1 MKRLRPRAPW
11 RARLSWRL
19 VLAIGIPL
27 VLVEGVRMYVG
38 YHEDRVEAQEQ
49 VHAYLAEVTRQRA
62 ETLASRLAEVM
73 QATRSAAWF
82 LGSEHLAL
90 DRGTLLDIL
99 AGVVHQLPLI
109 YGSAVAFPPAS
120 GHGAYYVRQA
130 PDGLVSRDY
139 ARLGIDYSHQE
150 WFRRATASTVPT
162 WSPPYFDAGIGDAR
176 MVTYSVP
183 WHLAG
188 GGTAVITADIA
199 LDTLDIGWSSPWGGA
214 TRIVDADGAYLA
226 HSGDFPPLQAGIS
239 AAAQAL
245 GIPELADV
253 GHAMQRGEAGILRAH
268 DPRFGGGAVWV
279 SWTPVSGTGWNLMAI
294 LYEDRVLANARQQV
308 LHQLLLSM
316 AALLLVLGILVW
328 ATRRLTRPLG
338 DLRRVARAVRHGD
351 HSQRTGV
358 AGTGDE
364 IGRFAQAF
372 DGMLDALEATQAE
385 RLAEARERQR
395 MEGELAAARDIQRR
409 LLPPPWPEWS
419 ARAGAT
425 PGFRFHGVC
434 EPATLMSGD
443 FYDVYRLDADS
454 IALVVADVCG
464 KGTAAALYMALVRT
478 RLRDFDA
485 ATHGPAAT
493 LHAVNRALVE
503 EGHGGMFVTVFL
515 GHYRYADGR
524 LAYACAGHPP
534 PLLARADGR
543 IETLEC
549 RGGLVGAFDD
559 IGYAE
564 SELQLGPGDTLLA
577 YSDGIT
583 EAGTSRDDLYGVK
596 RLEAKLAAGHAR
608 PLEALRAGIVAGVL
622 AWSNGEPG
630 DDITLLAVRSE
641 RDGAHAPAAPCSRVG
656 TAPY

>member
-1 MKRLRPRAPW
+1 MNTQLRAPW
-11 RARLSWRL
+11 RARLYWRL
-19 VLAIGIPL
+19 ILAIGIPL
-27 VLVEGVRMYVG
+27 VLVEGVRMMVG
-38 YHEDRVEAQEQ
+38 YHDDRVQAQQQ
-49 VHAYLAEVTRQRA
+49 VHDYLAEITRQRA

-82 LGSEHLAL
+82 LGSRHLAY
-90 DRGTLLDIL
+90 DRDTLLDVL
-99 AGVVHQLPLI
+99 SGVVDQLPLI

-120 GHGAYYVRQA
+120 GLGGYYVRQG
-130 PDGLVSRDY
+130 PDGLVHRDY
-139 ARLGIDYSHQE
+139 AQLGIDYSHQE
-150 WFRRATASTVPT
+150 WFRRATGSTTPT
-162 WSPPYFDAGIGDAR
+162 WSPPYFDTGIGDAR

-188 GGTAVITADIA
+188 GGTAVITTDIA

-226 HSGDFPPLQAGIS
+226 HSGDFPPQQPGIFAAGQAF
-239 AAAQAL
+239 
-245 GIPELADV
+245 GIPELADI

-279 SWTPVSGTGWNLMAI
+279 SWAPVSGTGWSLMAI

-316 AALLLVLGILVW
+316 AALLLALGVLVW

-372 DGMLDALEATQAE
+372 DGMLDALEATQAA
-385 RLAEARERQR
+385 RLADAHERQR

-425 PGFRFHGVC
+425 PAFQFHGVC

-443 FYDVYRLDADS
+443 FYDVYRLDANS
-454 IALVVADVCG
+454 VALVVADVCG

-478 RLRDFDA
+478 RLRDFDSA
-485 ATHGPAAT
+485 AHGPAAT

-559 IGYAE
+559 IDYAD

-583 EAGTSRDDLYGVK
+583 EAGTSRDDLYGVN
-596 RLEAKLAAGHAR
+596 RLQEKLATGHAQA
-608 PLEALRAGIVAGVL
+608 LEALGAGIVADVL
-622 AWSNGEPG
+622 AWSHGEPG
-630 DDITLLAVRSE
+630 DDITLLAVRRGRS
-641 RDGAHAPAAPCSRVG
+641 D
-656 TAPY
+656 